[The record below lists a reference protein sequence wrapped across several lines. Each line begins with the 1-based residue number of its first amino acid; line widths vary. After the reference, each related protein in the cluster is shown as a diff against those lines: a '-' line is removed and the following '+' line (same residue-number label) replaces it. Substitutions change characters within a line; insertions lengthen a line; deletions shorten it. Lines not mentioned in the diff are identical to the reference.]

1 MPDRKLVGERLRALR
16 GTKTLAEVG
25 NDLNVT
31 AMAISLW
38 ENGERMPSDDMK
50 VKIAAYYNAT
60 VTEIFFTP

>member
-1 MPDRKLVGERLRALR
+1 MPDRKIVGERLKKLR

-38 ENGERMPSDDMK
+38 ENGERTPSDDMK
-50 VKIAAYYNAT
+50 VRIAAYYNVT
-60 VTEIFFTP
+60 VTDIFFNQ